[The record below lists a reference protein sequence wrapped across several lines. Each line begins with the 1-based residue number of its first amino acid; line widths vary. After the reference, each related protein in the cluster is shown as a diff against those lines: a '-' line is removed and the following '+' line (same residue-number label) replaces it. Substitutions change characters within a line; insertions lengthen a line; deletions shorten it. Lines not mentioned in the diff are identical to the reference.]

1 MRARRMT
8 KLSLSAFG
16 LLFSLGIAAGQPAR
30 RLDDGA
36 LKNAG
41 KSGDDWVTY
50 GLNYNEN
57 RYSPLAQVNT
67 GNVGRLGLAWSYDVG
82 AGGGSQEATPLE
94 WNGTLFGITNWSV
107 VFAVDARTGKEKW
120 RWDPEVNQAAVRP
133 KVCCGVVNRGL
144 ALYDGL
150 VIAPIIDGRLEAFDA
165 ETGKIAWEARVAYPQ
180 DNYTVTMA
188 PRIAKG
194 RVLIGVSGSEYPVR
208 GFFSAFDAKT
218 GQFAWRFY
226 TVPGDPSKPFENEAM
241 RKAAQTWQ
249 GEWWKLGGGGTVW
262 DGIAYD
268 PDADL
273 IYVGTGNAGPW
284 PDELRKQNGKDN
296 LYVCSIVAVKPE
308 TGELKWHY
316 QMVPNDS
323 WDFDSVQQM
332 ILADVT
338 IRGRQRKVIM
348 QANKNGFYYVL
359 DRVTGEFIS
368 GQPFASV
375 TWAKGL
381 DEKSGRPIVNEEAR
395 YNDSSKV
402 TVAPGP
408 GGAHNWSPMSYN
420 PNTGLVYIPTS
431 TSSSFSYQVQ
441 PNFTYSEGRQNLG
454 IVFGFGPPGAQSTP
468 AAPVPAR
475 PAPPAIGPTV
485 NDGPRGG
492 ALVAWDPVTQKERW
506 RSPGGGGIGGGTV
519 TTAGNLVFQVIPDG
533 RLVAYS
539 ADKGEKL
546 LDVQTGMRGGMGP
559 PITYQLDGKQYVSFM
574 GGTGRVVSPFPAGNR
589 APAPAPAAGAA
600 PAPGTAGAAEAN
612 PFGGGPNPVLPKLL
626 TFVLD
631 GKEPLPAPAPAP

>member
-1 MRARRMT
+1 MRARRIT
-8 KLSLSAFG
+8 RLSLSAFG

-120 RWDPEVNQAAVRP
+120 RWDPEVNQTAVRP

-150 VIAPIIDGRLEAFDA
+150 VIAPVIDGRLEAFDA

-194 RVLIGVSGSEYPVR
+194 RVIIGVSGSEYPVR

-631 GKEPLPAPAPAP
+631 GKEPLPAPAPAQ